1 MDRFDRI
8 FDLHRLLSSARR
20 PVSRQRIEQELECSR
35 ATAKRIIE
43 AMRLYL
49 NAPIRYS
56 REHNGYYYDRDGE
69 VMYELPGI
77 WFNSSELHALL
88 SVQQLLKSVQ
98 PGLLEQQLA
107 PLKQRIESLLKV
119 QGTGVADLAGRVR
132 ILRAA
137 SRPAGEQFQTISSA
151 LACRQQ
157 LHIHYY
163 LRSDDRLSERTVSPQ
178 RLTYYRDNW
187 YLDAWCHL
195 RRALRTFALDAVEQA
210 RLLPQTAEVVDETTL
225 DNHHA
230 AAYGIFAGAAE
241 QTARLLFSPLRA
253 RWVSRESWHPQQQG
267 EWREDGS
274 YALEL
279 PYNRADELVMDILR
293 YGPDVQVLGPP
304 ELRRQVRE
312 RLAAALDQYR

>member
-8 FDLHRLLSSARR
+8 FDLHRLLSAARR

-69 VMYELPGI
+69 TMYELPGV

-88 SVQQLLKSVQ
+88 SVQQLLQSVQ

-107 PLKQRIESLLKV
+107 PLKQRIESLLRV
-119 QGTGVADLAGRVR
+119 QGAGGAGLAGRIR

-137 SRPAGEQFQTISSA
+137 SRPTGEQFQTVSSA

-157 LHIHYY
+157 LSIHYY
-163 LRSDDRLSERTVSPQ
+163 QRSSDRSSKRTVSPQ

-195 RRALRTFALDAVEQA
+195 RQAPRTFALDAVEQA
-210 RLLPQTAEVVDETTL
+210 TLLPQQARSVEENTL
-225 DNHHA
+225 DEHHA
-230 AAYGIFAGAAE
+230 AAYGIFSGAAV
-241 QTARLLFSPLRA
+241 QTAQLLFAPLRA

-274 YALEL
+274 YLLKL
-279 PYNRADELVMDILR
+279 PYGRADELIMDILR
-293 YGPDVQVLGPP
+293 YGPEVQVLEPP
-304 ELRRQVRE
+304 ELRCEVE
-312 RLAAALDQYR
+312 KRLAAALDQYR